1 MSTGRGGTGSAVASL
16 KGLGGL
22 YFTGSYKTG
31 IEIASHTAPNLVKVQ
46 LELGGKDPAYVR
58 KDVLNVAA
66 AALSIADGAFYNC
79 GQLKEFMLINR
90 FMESFCTISLKL

>member
-31 IEIASHTAPNLVKVQ
+31 IEIASHTAPNLVKV
-46 LELGGKDPAYVR
+46 
-58 KDVLNVAA
+58 
-66 AALSIADGAFYNC
+66 
-79 GQLKEFMLINR
+79 
-90 FMESFCTISLKL
+90 SLLLMR